1 MFFSGRGEVRFE
13 AIAGGV
19 VVSYFEWVQNL
30 ENQQWDID
38 KVQALLDKKMIHA
51 VDETV
56 DRRDQLEK
64 RHAQGFNGNRTGP
77 TMRDAA
83 LVNAIERLATVIL
96 QRDIWP

>member
-1 MFFSGRGEVRFE
+1 MTR
-13 AIAGGV
+13 
-19 VVSYFEWVQNL
+19 
-30 ENQQWDID
+30 
-38 KVQALLDKKMIHA
+38 A

-56 DRRDQLEK
+56 DRWTKLGK
-64 RHAQGFNGNRTGP
+64 RHQEGFNGTRSGP